1 MELLLDLPRMG
12 LPGPRPL
19 AQGLSLTPN
28 QVEIY
33 PVYSFFSGSF
43 FLSGD
48 VSMMPILLDRRYD
61 TEYYQQTEESG
72 MFRQEYEMRRMKQ
85 VTLLLLK
92 FILCPLL
99 ILVLSS

>member
-1 MELLLDLPRMG
+1 
-12 LPGPRPL
+12 
-19 AQGLSLTPN
+19 
-28 QVEIY
+28 
-33 PVYSFFSGSF
+33 
-43 FLSGD
+43 
-48 VSMMPILLDRRYD
+48 MMPILLDRRYD